1 MMNQREI
8 LNKMIMTV
16 PRGVAYLELIY
27 DQEGQAVDAHIIGV
41 NEIFKKYIGNI
52 DLRSDQ
58 KLSECIQV
66 TEDIKAWLST
76 FDEVYKSK
84 TNKSMVYFSK
94 ETGQWFDVTLFLVM
108 DAYLTIMLED
118 ISQAKALEVRNE
130 RLKNEYEMIFN
141 STQDA
146 MFLIEVINE
155 ETFLFKKLNKSHEE
169 STGLST
175 KMVFNKTPMDLLG
188 KEAGQEVYNRYM
200 SCVKAKGPVSY
211 EETLSLLSGT
221 KIWLTSL
228 SPVIK
233 NGKVTEIIGAAKD
246 ITQMK
251 LAEMMLEYEKENIQT
266 IMHSINDAVISTNL
280 DGVITFVNQA
290 ARDLINKDDPALI
303 GHSFDQVFQIF
314 DEDTPILMNDFRLK
328 VINDTLDPER
338 FNHLRLRLEDGD
350 EKRIIYKRGVSK
362 NSEGLPEG
370 LVVSISNE
378 TEKVKNERA
387 LAYLTMH
394 DKLTGL
400 YNRAYFDEAL
410 ERLDTKRQWPLSI
423 IVGDVN
429 GLKIT
434 NDVFGHLEGDR
445 LLILIADI
453 MRESFR
459 SEDIIARWG
468 GDEFCVILPQTTYD
482 QASEIVQRILNACKF
497 SEAKPIKPSISFG
510 IATKIHE
517 DEAITDIFNKA
528 EEEMYKIKLLE
539 SKKNKT
545 TITETLQKRLEDT
558 SIETIEHCR
567 RIRKMVEK
575 YEDYFMLNKKEKE
588 QLLSLVDIH
597 DIGNI
602 IIPREILMKKK
613 TLTVEEKNDI
623 KRHPEIGYRIALSSP
638 ALGQFSELILS
649 HHERWDGQGYP
660 QGLKGEDIPK
670 LSRILSLFDAY
681 DAMTTFRPY
690 KAMKS
695 KKEALEEIERCSGG
709 QFDPQYASIFLK
721 ALRDDRH

>member
-1 MMNQREI
+1 MNKNEI
-8 LNKMIMTV
+8 LNKIILTV
-16 PRGVAYLELIY
+16 PRGVAYFQLIY
-27 DQEGQAVDAHIIGV
+27 DDKGHVSDALIIGV
-41 NEIFKKYIGNI
+41 NSIFKNYIGNQAMEAGQKI
-52 DLRSDQ
+52 SDCQ
-58 KLSECIQV
+58 EI
-66 TEDIKAWLST
+66 TEDIQVWLDT
-76 FDEVYKSK
+76 FSSVFKSK
-84 TNKSMVYFSK
+84 TNKSMIHFSK
-94 ETGQWFDVTLFLVM
+94 ETEQWFDVTLFPIL
-108 DAYLTIMLED
+108 DSYLTVMLED
-118 ISQAKALEVRNE
+118 ISHEKALEDKNE
-130 RLKNEYEMIFN
+130 HLKNEYEKIFN

-146 MFLIEVINE
+146 MFLIEVVNE
-155 ETFLFKKLNKSHEE
+155 EDFYYKRLNKSHEDT
-169 STGLST
+169 TGLTT
-175 KMVFNKTPMDLLG
+175 KMVYNKTPIDLLG
-188 KEAGQEVYNRYM
+188 DKAGQEVYDRYM
-200 SCVKAKGPVSY
+200 SCLKARGPVSY

-221 KIWLTSL
+221 KVWLTSL
-228 SPVIK
+228 SPIIK
-233 NGKVTEIIGAAKD
+233 NGKVIQIIGAAKD

-290 ARDLINKDDPALI
+290 TRDLINKEDLQILGYKFDDIFKIYEDELPVLI
-303 GHSFDQVFQIF
+303 SDY
-314 DEDTPILMNDFRLK
+314 RLK
-328 VINDTLDPER
+328 VVNRALDTER
-338 FNHLRLRLEDGD
+338 FNHLRLLLENGD
-350 EKRIIYKRGVSK
+350 EKRIIYKRGVLK
-362 NSEGLPEG
+362 NSEGMPEG
-370 LVVSISNE
+370 LVISISNE
-378 TEKVKNERA
+378 TEKVKNEKA

-410 ERLDTKRQWPLSI
+410 RRLDTKRQWPLSI

-445 LLILIADI
+445 LLIMIANL
-453 MRESFR
+453 MKETFR

-510 IATKIHE
+510 IASKLHE
-517 DEAITDIFNKA
+517 DEDIMDIFKKA

-545 TITETLQKRLEDT
+545 TITKTLQKRLEDT
-558 SIETIEHCR
+558 SIETIEHCK

-575 YEDYFMLNKKEKE
+575 YQDYFMLNKKEKE

-602 IIPREILMKKK
+602 IISREILMKKK
-613 TLTVEEKNDI
+613 ALTEEERNDI
-623 KRHPEIGYRIALSSP
+623 KRHSEIGYRIALSSP

-695 KKEALEEIERCSGG
+695 KEEALEEIKRCSGG

-721 ALRDDRH
+721 ALSEE